1 MEDILAELKKMSLE
15 LKDIK
20 DKLEIYD
27 AEKNFEDWIPRKKL
41 MIFLD
46 YGETQ
51 MCVLLKNE
59 NLKVAEIGNRK
70 FIKKQSILSLLER
83 QVRG

>member
-20 DKLEIYD
+20 DKLVIYE

-41 MIFLD
+41 MEFLD

-51 MCVLLKNE
+51 MCALLKNE

-83 QVRG
+83 QVRS